1 MSDGRKRIAVALDAS
16 ERSRILDLARLVGP
30 EVGVLKVGL
39 EAFCAHGPEL
49 VREVAAIAPV
59 FLDLKLHDIPNTVG
73 GAAAAA
79 ARTGASILNVHAG
92 GGLEMMR
99 AAGERAREAAAVIQ
113 GLMERG
119 RVPVVVGGTFFWVKA
134 LFEGLSSIPPASDDA
149 RKSVME
155 DLARLGSREMH
166 SALAQVDPI
175 TAARLTPG
183 DSQRISRALE
193 VYRTTGVP
201 LSEYHRNPPVAGVR
215 APVLRLILSTER
227 DVLYARINRRLAAM
241 IEAGLVDEVSAVLA
255 KGFPRTCRPLR
266 SSSFVPVIEYLD
278 GLIGVEEMASRIAQ
292 GHRNYAKRQLTW
304 LRRETGTLIQA
315 GDINAAIA
323 SAGQFLGR

>member
-1 MSDGRKRIAVALDAS
+1 MENSPGIICVMGPTASGKSNIAV
-16 ERSRILDLARLVGP
+16 
-30 EVGVLKVGL
+30 
-39 EAFCAHGPEL
+39 EL
-49 VREVAAIAPV
+49 
-59 FLDLKLHDIPNTVG
+59 
-73 GAAAAA
+73 A
-79 ARTGASILNVHAG
+79 ARFGGEVVNSDSMQVYRYLPIGTAAPTASMYEGVAHHLCGYREPDDECDAGAWGS
-92 GGLEMMR
+92 
-99 AAGERAREAAAVIQ
+99 EAAVVIK

-134 LFEGLSSIPPASDDA
+134 LFDGLSSIPPASDEA
-149 RKSVME
+149 RRSVME
-155 DLARLGSREMH
+155 DVARLGSREMH
-166 SALAQVDPI
+166 SVLAQVDPI

-201 LSEYHRNPPVAGVR
+201 LSEYHRNPPVVGLR
-215 APVLRLILSTER
+215 APVLRLILSTDR

-255 KGFPRTCRPLR
+255 RGFPMTCRPLR
-266 SSSFVPVIEYLD
+266 SSSFVSVIEYLD
-278 GLIGVEEMASRIAQ
+278 GLIGVEEMASRIAK

-304 LRRETGTLIQA
+304 LRRETGTLGQA
-315 GDINAAIA
+315 GDIDAAIA